1 MNSLNGYC
9 SMETSDCP
17 CIIDC
22 PIKQDPIE
30 SILAQFWQLE
40 VYVFVTCSLWNVFSR
55 KIFE

>member
-1 MNSLNGYC
+1 
-9 SMETSDCP
+9 METSDCP

-30 SILAQFWQLE
+30 SILAQFWQIE

-55 KIFE
+55 KIYE